1 MRRNRRVKIVATLGP
16 ASSSL
21 EMIEKLFHAGVDVFR
36 INMSHSRPPHDG
48 PKKLHAAIRATEAK
62 FGRPIGILCDL
73 QGPKFRVGDLI
84 GSKVD
89 LVQGATFRFDQNETE
104 GSATRAFLPHPQI
117 FEAIEPGHN
126 LLLDDGKIRMQ
137 VLEKKKGIIDA
148 RVIVAGSLGS
158 RKGVSMPDTIL
169 PIEALTEKDKVDL
182 DFALRLGV
190 DWVALSFVQRGD
202 DVRAAREIIGNN
214 ASIMSKIEKPSAI
227 TDLDDVI
234 AASDGLM
241 VARGDLGV
249 EMPVERVPIL
259 QKLITR
265 QCRAAGKPVVVATQ
279 MLESMITSPVPTR
292 AEVSDVATAVF
303 DGADAI
309 MLSAESA
316 VGQYPLE
323 AIGMMNRIATEVE
336 NDPTYDA
343 IVHATH
349 TSPQATGADAIAAAT
364 HAIAGTMKLSA
375 IICYTATGS
384 TALRVARE
392 RPNLPVIGLSPVLS
406 TARRLAVVWGVH
418 CVLSGDPENQADMVR
433 KACRIAYDDDFAK
446 PGEGVIIVAGVPLGS
461 PGTTNMI
468 RIAFLDEKGA
478 PVAEGR

>member
-1 MRRNRRVKIVATLGP
+1 
-16 ASSSL
+16 
-21 EMIEKLFHAGVDVFR
+21 MIEKLFHTGVDVFR

-48 PKKLHAAIRATEAK
+48 PKKLHAAIRATEAR

-73 QGPKFRVGDLI
+73 QGPKFRVGDLA
-84 GSKVD
+84 GGKVE
-89 LVQGATFRFDQNETE
+89 LKEGETFRFDQTESE
-104 GSATRAFLPHPQI
+104 GSGTRVFLPHPQI

-137 VLEKKKGIIDA
+137 VIDKKKGIIDA
-148 RVIVAGSLGS
+148 RVIVAGALGS

-190 DWVALSFVQRGD
+190 DWVALSFVQRGE
-202 DVRAAREIIGNN
+202 DVRAARQIIGSN
-214 ASIMSKIEKPSAI
+214 AAIMSKIEKPSAI
-227 TDLDDVI
+227 VDIDDVI
-234 AASDGLM
+234 AASDGVM

-249 EMPVERVPIL
+249 EMPVERVPLL

-265 QCRAAGKPVVVATQ
+265 KSRAAGKPVVVATQ

-323 AIGMMNRIATEVE
+323 AIGMMNRIAVEVE

-343 IVHATH
+343 IVHATQ
-349 TSPQATGADAIAAAT
+349 TPPQATGADAIAAAT
-364 HAIAGTMKLSA
+364 HAVADTMKLAA

-392 RPNLPVIGLSPVLS
+392 RPNLPVIGLSPVLG

-418 CVLSGDPENQADMVR
+418 CVLSADPENQADMVR
-433 KACRIAYDDDFAK
+433 KACRVAYDEDFCK
-446 PGEGVIIVAGVPLGS
+446 PGEGVVITAGVPLGS
-461 PGTTNMI
+461 PGATNMI